1 MCRSVTSIQEKITK
15 PKLGLLDLGKRLGS
29 VSQACNV
36 MSYLRE
42 RFYRFKQLYEQG
54 GAEALMGLSRKKP
67 FLKNRVPEHVERVV
81 FELAIETQPW
91 VRSAPVGSCSRRALW
106 CPPLASARSG
116 CATIWKP

>member
-1 MCRSVTSIQEKITK
+1 MTSIQEKITK

-36 MSYLRE
+36 MSYLRD
-42 RFYRFKQLYEQG
+42 RFYRFMDLYEQS

-91 VRSAPVGSCSRRALW
+91 IRRAPVGSCNRRVLW
-106 CPPLASARSG
+106 CRPRASARSG